1 MNRQQI
7 LGRLREIVRDILREE
22 VVVEETSRLD
32 QDLPMDS
39 LVMLELG
46 LAVEDAFRIEIRGRD
61 LNGLK
66 TVADLVSYVQERGG
80 KR

>member
-1 MNRQQI
+1 MNWQQI
-7 LGRLREIVRDILREE
+7 LERLGEIVKDILRED
-22 VVVEETSRLD
+22 VVVEETSHLD
-32 QDLPMDS
+32 RDLPMDS

-66 TVADLVSYVQERGG
+66 TVADLINTIQERGG

>member
-1 MNRQQI
+1 MSRQQI
-7 LGRLREIVRDILREE
+7 LERLREIVKDILREDG
-22 VVVEETSRLD
+22 VMEETSRLD
-32 QDLPMDS
+32 RDLPMDS

-46 LAVEDAFRIEIRGRD
+46 MALEDAFQIEIRGRD

-66 TVADLVSYVQERGG
+66 TVADVINTIQERGG